1 MPTLPEIN
9 FVPYSTEIALLQ
21 NPTCALRPHPMFQPE
36 PRTLAA
42 LWFIITWP
50 IFITWL
56 IAKVCFKE
64 PTQADEKEIVPAAP
78 EPVPV
83 PAPAPAPVPVPAPVP
98 IQKDLSDAI
107 CELLSLGS
115 FTARDLLLELR
126 DQADAGCLTSDG
138 SPLVITKHEVNSC
151 LYSLKAAGYVTSRQ
165 RTKKPPIWSLVGAD
179 TRFTLYEL
187 SAFDYETGHP
197 EYVANCRGDMVN
209 SNWEYAGHFDFHT
222 RVRDPFARRPADWNA
237 LM

>member
-1 MPTLPEIN
+1 
-9 FVPYSTEIALLQ
+9 
-21 NPTCALRPHPMFQPE
+21 MFQPE
-36 PRTLAA
+36 SRTLAA

-64 PTQADEKEIVPAAP
+64 PTRTDDKEVVPAA
-78 EPVPV
+78 
-83 PAPAPAPVPVPAPVP
+83 PVPAPVP
-98 IQKDLSDAI
+98 EPVQKDLSDAI

-138 SPLVITKHEVNSC
+138 SPLVITKHDVNSC

-165 RTKKPPIWSLVGAD
+165 RTKKSPIWSLVGAD
-179 TRFTLYEL
+179 TLFTLYEL

-197 EYVANCRGDMVN
+197 EYVANCRGDVVN
-209 SNWEYAGHFDFHT
+209 SRWEYAGHFDFHT

-237 LM
+237 LMDNIWFL